1 MKSIILVL
9 LACVAVINCEVVQ
22 DKGLATDFLVDNIL
36 NPMLQ
41 GINQNALNYL
51 LQQLL
56 GKRSINFQD
65 VTAQIQAALEN
76 HKDQIQQA
84 LTGIVSTIQNLISTV
99 FPGQKDMGTDFI
111 IDNIVNP
118 MLQAI
123 NNNALTF
130 LMQQLLGGLFGKRS
144 INIQDAAAQL
154 HNFLSNNKDQ
164 IQQALT
170 GIVST
175 IQNLISTVFPGQK
188 DMGTDFIID
197 NIVNPMLQAINNNAL
212 TFLMQQLLGG
222 LFGKRDASAKIDLA
236 ALINSIVN
244 DLGQNLLQ
252 SLIITGGSALETLNN
267 QILGSVA
274 TTIEQ
279 INSAINQIAAELSG

>member
-1 MKSIILVL
+1 MKSIILVF

-130 LMQQLLGGLFGKRS
+130 LMQQLLGGLFGK
-144 INIQDAAAQL
+144 
-154 HNFLSNNKDQ
+154 
-164 IQQALT
+164 
-170 GIVST
+170 
-175 IQNLISTVFPGQK
+175 
-188 DMGTDFIID
+188 
-197 NIVNPMLQAINNNAL
+197 
-212 TFLMQQLLGG
+212 
-222 LFGKRDASAKIDLA
+222 
-236 ALINSIVN
+236 
-244 DLGQNLLQ
+244 
-252 SLIITGGSALETLNN
+252 
-267 QILGSVA
+267 
-274 TTIEQ
+274 
-279 INSAINQIAAELSG
+279 

>member
-76 HKDQIQQA
+76 NKDQIQQA
-84 LTGIVSTIQNLISTV
+84 LTGIVSTIQNLISTI
-99 FPGQKDMGTDFI
+99 FPGQKDMATDFI

-123 NNNALTF
+123 NTNAITF
-130 LMQQLLGGLFGKRS
+130 LMQQLLGGLLGKRS

-154 HNFLSNNKDQ
+154 QNFLNNNKDQ

-175 IQNLISTVFPGQK
+175 IQNLISTVFPGQR
-188 DMGTDFIID
+188 DMATDFIID
-197 NIVNPMLQAINNNAL
+197 NIINPMLEAINSNAI

-222 LFGKRDASAKIDLA
+222 LFGK
-236 ALINSIVN
+236 
-244 DLGQNLLQ
+244 
-252 SLIITGGSALETLNN
+252 
-267 QILGSVA
+267 
-274 TTIEQ
+274 
-279 INSAINQIAAELSG
+279 

>member
-9 LACVAVINCEVVQ
+9 LACAAVINCEVVQ

-65 VTAQIQAALEN
+65 AAAQIQAALQN

-99 FPGQKDMGTDFI
+99 FPGQKGTGTDFI

-118 MLQAI
+118 MLQGINTNAI
-123 NNNALTF
+123 SF
-130 LMQQLLGGLFGKRS
+130 LMQQLLGGL
-144 INIQDAAAQL
+144 L
-154 HNFLSNNKDQ
+154 
-164 IQQALT
+164 
-170 GIVST
+170 
-175 IQNLISTVFPGQK
+175 
-188 DMGTDFIID
+188 
-197 NIVNPMLQAINNNAL
+197 
-212 TFLMQQLLGG
+212 
-222 LFGKRDASAKIDLA
+222 GKRDASAKIDLA

-267 QILGSVA
+267 QILGNVA